1 MTTAKFDRIYKDLEE
16 RLFDEMKSKKI
27 TGSNFYEI
35 MYRMCVSVRTQMV
48 LIDANTLT
56 GNQAYMLMQLP
67 DYVMMKV
74 TDRKNAQ

>member
-1 MTTAKFDRIYKDLEE
+1 MTTAKFDRIYGELKEQL
-16 RLFDEMKSKKI
+16 LDEMKSKEI
-27 TGSNFYEI
+27 TGANFYEH
-35 MYRMCVSVRTQMV
+35 MYNMCISVRTRIM

>member
-1 MTTAKFDRIYKDLEE
+1 MTTAKFDQIYGELKEQL
-16 RLFDEMKSKKI
+16 LDEMKSKEI
-27 TGSNFYEI
+27 TGTNFYEH
-35 MYRMCVSVRTQMV
+35 MYNMCVSVRTRIM

-74 TDRKNAQ
+74 TDRKSAQ